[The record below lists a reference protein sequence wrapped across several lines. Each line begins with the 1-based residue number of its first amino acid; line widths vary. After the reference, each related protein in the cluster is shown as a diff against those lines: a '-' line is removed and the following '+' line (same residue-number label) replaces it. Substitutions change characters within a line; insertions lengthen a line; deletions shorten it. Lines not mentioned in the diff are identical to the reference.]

1 VWAEHLGWVGPFA
14 DATGMREARLEAE
27 RLTSKML
34 TPIYGSIGEVALD
47 EFAELVETTRNAI
60 DM

>member
-1 VWAEHLGWVGPFA
+1 L
-14 DATGMREARLEAE
+14 DAE
-27 RLTSKML
+27 RLTSKIVE
-34 TPIYGSIGEVALD
+34 PAYASIGAPALD